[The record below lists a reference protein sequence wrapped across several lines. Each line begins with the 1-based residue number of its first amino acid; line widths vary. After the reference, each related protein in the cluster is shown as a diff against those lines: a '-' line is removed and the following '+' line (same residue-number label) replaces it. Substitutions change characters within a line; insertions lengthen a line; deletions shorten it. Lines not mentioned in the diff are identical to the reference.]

1 MAHPYREHV
10 MAPVDELDQ
19 DDIYREVL
27 WGDSLLQARK
37 ECALD
42 QLRED
47 AFNAYLK
54 RGMSIEDATYCANYR
69 SPK

>member
-1 MAHPYREHV
+1 MAHPSREHD
-10 MAPVDELDQ
+10 MTDELDQ

-27 WGDSLLQARK
+27 WGDSLLQARR

-54 RGMSIEDATYCANYR
+54 RGMSIEDATYCANFKGD
-69 SPK
+69 SL

>member
-1 MAHPYREHV
+1 MAHPYREHI
-10 MAPVDELDQ
+10 MTDELDQ

-27 WGDSLLQARK
+27 WGDSLLQARR